1 MFVALLIV
9 ITRKSA
15 QNETEQKNLKQND
28 ILQKE
33 LVHVSFM
40 KLKLYNPI
48 LWVLCCCYINSE
60 NMEVLPCG
68 LK

>member
-48 LWVLCCCYINSE
+48 L
-60 NMEVLPCG
+60 
-68 LK
+68 